1 MDFEKKA
8 ELSRREL
15 AKLEQQQK
23 KLDAKLAEVLRQKRA
38 AKNKLLNSTSRHPYW
53 HGMKLSAH
61 DREIGFDGA
70 MADAHYELRNRTFT
84 EYLAAIKPIADAM
97 PGASVAEIEFAAVS
111 QNLEEWTKMGEA
123 ALFEKARGKY
133 LKECAEFARWTEE
146 HPDEKHWR
154 DWQPTRAQWMLIQR
168 TAERLGVN
176 MPIRLTCGAAH
187 DWLEA
192 NGANLRFMSDF
203 DPVPSSVPPET
214 PNNIEQDDLFGDHQ
228 DDIGEGW

>member
-23 KLDAKLAEVLRQKRA
+23 KLDAKKAEVLRQKRA

-84 EYLAAIKPIADAM
+84 EYLAAIEPIADAM

-111 QNLEEWTKMGEA
+111 QNLEEWTKRGEA
-123 ALFEKARGKY
+123 ALFEKARTNY
-133 LKECAEFARWTEE
+133 LKECAEFARWSEE
-146 HPDEKHWR
+146 HPEEKHLR
-154 DWQPTRAQWMLIQR
+154 DRQATRDQWMLIRR
-168 TAERLGVN
+168 TVEALDIE
-176 MPIRLTCGAAH
+176 MPTRLTCGAAH
-187 DWLEA
+187 DWLAA
-192 NGANLRFMSDF
+192 NGANVRFMSDVS
-203 DPVPSSVPPET
+203 PVSHIETPET
-214 PNNIEQDDLFGDHQ
+214 QINIEQDDLFADGHN
-228 DDIGEGW
+228 DIGEGW